1 MKIHT
6 KSIITLIISLIACC
20 ASIEAEDFTP
30 AEKAQINIPTPGL
43 FSKSKTFTVDFTS
56 LRESEYS
63 FPLPVGKARA
73 SGRGLTI
80 TTTRGDA
87 VKAMFAGTV
96 RLSRNIP
103 GYGKGI
109 VIRPR
114 NGLETV
120 YGGNAQNLVRA
131 GSMVRAGQSIAIAG
145 GEGDEARLIFEI
157 MVNGRNINPQT
168 LLSINS
174 HKLQKHIF
182 SFTDKGSSVV
192 VAVNDAGE
200 EEVEEKDESM
210 VDLNRELTAAETNHV
225 GITTP
230 DLFEGRS
237 SITINFAK
245 YDSKD
250 WCYPLRDS
258 HVISPYGGKRH
269 HSGVDIKT
277 GPNDE
282 IYAAFAGKVRFS
294 KRYSGY
300 GNVIV
305 IRHAS
310 GLETVY
316 SHNSKNLVSS
326 GDWVK
331 AGQAIALTGRTGR
344 ATTEHCHFEI
354 RINGR
359 AYNPALIFDHE
370 NHMLKKV
377 KLVVNRSGKI
387 SVTESR

>member
-1 MKIHT
+1 
-6 KSIITLIISLIACC
+6 
-20 ASIEAEDFTP
+20 
-30 AEKAQINIPTPGL
+30 
-43 FSKSKTFTVDFTS
+43 
-56 LRESEYS
+56 
-63 FPLPVGKARA
+63 
-73 SGRGLTI
+73 
-80 TTTRGDA
+80 
-87 VKAMFAGTV
+87 
-96 RLSRNIP
+96 
-103 GYGKGI
+103 
-109 VIRPR
+109 
-114 NGLETV
+114 
-120 YGGNAQNLVRA
+120 
-131 GSMVRAGQSIAIAG
+131 
-145 GEGDEARLIFEI
+145 